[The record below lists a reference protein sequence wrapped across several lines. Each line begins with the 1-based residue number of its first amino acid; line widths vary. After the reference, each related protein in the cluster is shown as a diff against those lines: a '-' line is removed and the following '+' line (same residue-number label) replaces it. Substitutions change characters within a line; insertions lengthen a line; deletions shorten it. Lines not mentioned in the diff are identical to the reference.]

1 MKVNE
6 LVQRYGPVVGR
17 ILLAAIFI
25 VAGMN
30 KLLNFGGTAAYM
42 ESAGLPMVEVLLVA
56 TIVIELGGGLM
67 IALGWNARWAAL
79 AIFLFI
85 IPVTLIFHDFWT
97 VEGQEMQNQL
107 NHFMKN
113 LAIMGGM
120 LYVIIM
126 GTGPYSGSGAVPAGP

>member
-6 LVQRYGPVVGR
+6 LVQRYGPIVGR

-67 IALGWNARWAAL
+67 IALAWKARWAAL

-120 LYVIIM
+120 LYVIVM
-126 GTGPYSGSGAVPAGP
+126 GSGPYSGSGAVPAGP

>member
-6 LVQRYGPVVGR
+6 LVQRYGSIVGR

-120 LYVIIM
+120 LYVIVM
-126 GTGPYSGSGAVPAGP
+126 GSGPYSGSGAVPAGP

>member
-6 LVQRYGPVVGR
+6 LVQRYGSIVGR

-42 ESAGLPMVEVLLVA
+42 ESAGLPMVEVLLVV

-120 LYVIIM
+120 LYVIVM
-126 GTGPYSGSGAVPAGP
+126 GSGPYSGSGAVPAGP

>member
-6 LVQRYGPVVGR
+6 LVQRYGSIVGR

-30 KLLNFGGTAAYM
+30 KLLNFGGTAADM

>member
-1 MKVNE
+1 MNLHE
-6 LVQRYGPVVGR
+6 LVRRYGPIVGR

-25 VAGMN
+25 VAGIN
-30 KLLNFGGTAAYM
+30 KILNFDGTAAYM
-42 ESAGLPMVEVLLVA
+42 ESVGLPMVEVLLVA

-97 VEGQEMQNQL
+97 VQGEEMQNQL

-120 LYVIIM
+120 LYVIVM
-126 GTGPYSGSGAVPAGP
+126 GSGPYTGSGAVPTGP

>member
-6 LVQRYGPVVGR
+6 LVQRYGPIVGR

-56 TIVIELGGGLM
+56 TIVI
-67 IALGWNARWAAL
+67 A
-79 AIFLFI
+79 
-85 IPVTLIFHDFWT
+85 P
-97 VEGQEMQNQL
+97 
-107 NHFMKN
+107 
-113 LAIMGGM
+113 
-120 LYVIIM
+120 
-126 GTGPYSGSGAVPAGP
+126 

>member
-6 LVQRYGPVVGR
+6 LVQRYGPIVGR

-30 KLLNFGGTAAYM
+30 KLLNFGGTVAYM

-67 IALGWNARWAAL
+67 IALAWNARWAAL

-120 LYVIIM
+120 LYVIVM
-126 GTGPYSGSGAVPAGP
+126 GSGPYSGSGAVPAGP

>member
-6 LVQRYGPVVGR
+6 LVQRYGPIVGR

-67 IALGWNARWAAL
+67 IALAWNARWAAL

-120 LYVIIM
+120 LYVIVM
-126 GTGPYSGSGAVPAGP
+126 GSGPYSGSGAVPAGP

>member
-6 LVQRYGPVVGR
+6 LVQRYGSIVGR